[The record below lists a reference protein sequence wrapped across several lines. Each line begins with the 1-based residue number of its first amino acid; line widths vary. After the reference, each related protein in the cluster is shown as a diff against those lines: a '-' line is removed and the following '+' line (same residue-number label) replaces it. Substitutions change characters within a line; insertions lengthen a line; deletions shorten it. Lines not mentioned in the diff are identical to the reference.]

1 MEELR
6 RPEGDEGSA
15 ELGLHKRPALAAH
28 TPPERNRRGRP
39 HPPPWRLLALVAFG
53 SFGGLAAFGWH
64 IVYRLSA
71 GRSPVPGARD
81 EHDELRLRE
90 VSPATCPGRTL
101 LAVARCI
108 ARPRLVCASEG
119 PVACSDSQSW
129 RRRLQAL
136 TLYGVALLGVSLL
149 CVAGAGWARADP
161 AAAEAEGRPVH
172 VLGAGRRRLLV
183 WDTVQLSLLPLHL
196 GMGRH
201 GGSLGRAAAELV
213 RTMDINATLLATD
226 WD

>member
-1 MEELR
+1 VAQVRPTLGCCCCCCCCFGAGNCFGGRCCRRSKAYRVEELR

-53 SFGGLAAFGWH
+53 SFGGLAAFGGH

-108 ARPRLVCASEG
+108 ARSCLP
-119 PVACSDSQSW
+119 PAC
-129 RRRLQAL
+129 
-136 TLYGVALLGVSLL
+136 
-149 CVAGAGWARADP
+149 
-161 AAAEAEGRPVH
+161 
-172 VLGAGRRRLLV
+172 
-183 WDTVQLSLLPLHL
+183 
-196 GMGRH
+196 
-201 GGSLGRAAAELV
+201 V
-213 RTMDINATLLATD
+213 RQ
-226 WD
+226 